1 MNTMDKVLVT
11 KELKLIFENKKILI
25 YIILGILFPVTME
38 FVFTKFT
45 PIIPIYQAIPLIL
58 LFVVMLSSEFLYL
71 NFTDEIEYGS
81 LDIMLISPIAKS
93 KIFFLKSFCPLMIT
107 IFIVLIS
114 AIVHDGFV
122 YAFNIISIEI
132 FNYSNLLMMLAAI
145 IFSLFGEW
153 LCLLLISEYNNNNHT
168 IAMIITYVIVIG
180 LFYLQNHLH
189 LFWFTMIVLVSICG
203 YYAIILKF
211 LKLKDKNSVNKLYLK
226 NCFAN
231 KKISFFKAEFLRIL
245 CELRKIRYL
254 YLKTA
259 ILFIMPILY
268 LSKFPNNLWGLWM
281 VLFIIISIFINKIV
295 FSAYFSDI
303 SNKIY
308 VVRYVADQKSKRYFN
323 VNILLLGLILVGI
336 IILDLKFG
344 QLLLSIV
351 ITSKLY
357 FLLVVSV
364 LVNLLIC
371 LLSLNL
377 INNSKDY
384 KIINFIYS
392 IISFLIH
399 YIIFIY

>member
-58 LFVVMLSSEFLYL
+58 LFVTMLSSEFLYL

-132 FNYSNLLMMLAAI
+132 FNYSNLLMMLVAI

-281 VLFIIISIFINKIV
+281 VLFIIISIFSNKIV

-308 VVRYVADQKSKRYFN
+308 IVRYVANQKSKRYFN
-323 VNILLLGLILVGI
+323 VNILLLGLILTAI
-336 IILDLKFG
+336 IILDLKLG

>member
-1 MNTMDKVLVT
+1 
-11 KELKLIFENKKILI
+11 
-25 YIILGILFPVTME
+25 ILFPVTME

-45 PIIPIYQAIPLIL
+45 PIIPIHQAIPLIL
-58 LFVVMLSSEFLYL
+58 LFVAMLSSEFLYL

-132 FNYSNLLMMLAAI
+132 FNYSNLLMMLVAI

-308 VVRYVADQKSKRYFN
+308 IVHYVADQKSKRYFN
-323 VNILLLGLILVGI
+323 VNILLLGLILTAI
-336 IILDLKFG
+336 IILDLKLG

>member
-58 LFVVMLSSEFLYL
+58 LFVAMLSSEFLYL

-122 YAFNIISIEI
+122 YAFNIVSIEI
-132 FNYSNLLMMLAAI
+132 FNYSNLLMMLVAI

-168 IAMIITYVIVIG
+168 IAMIITYIIVIG

-308 VVRYVADQKSKRYFN
+308 IVRYVADQKSKRYFN
-323 VNILLLGLILVGI
+323 VNILLLGLILTAI
-336 IILDLKFG
+336 IILDLKLG